1 MSGRTAWRRHM
12 RRYGLSM
19 AAYVAVLVPV
29 VLLAGSDHLPP
40 APWSYLMAVLPA
52 LPIFGAIWALLRY
65 YEEEEDEYLRTVAI
79 RLYIIAT
86 GLTFALC
93 TAWGFLQALAGMP
106 KISLF
111 WIFIINCGFQGLATA
126 CQFWSWRGQFRG

>member
-29 VLLAGSDHLPP
+29 VLIAGGDHLPP
-40 APWSYLMAVLPA
+40 APWSYLVAALPA

-65 YEEEEDEYLRTVAI
+65 YEEEEDEYLRMVAI
-79 RLYIIAT
+79 RLYVVAT

-93 TAWGFLQALAGMP
+93 TAWGFLQALAGVP
-106 KISLF
+106 KISLV
-111 WIFIINCGFQGLATA
+111 WVFIINCGFQAVATI
-126 CQFWSWRGQFRG
+126 WTLVGWRRQFRG